1 MSWTSFE
8 QLRKQLG
15 IINDYLEITAKSEK
29 IIADADAKGSLEMAT
44 LKEYAIKERIFRY
57 KAIVISIYG
66 AFEQYIEQLLSEYI
80 RKQYNI
86 VHKFTE
92 LNEKIQS
99 NYVEKW
105 KKLHGKLEYPK
116 YSSFTEDQI
125 VRNLFEV
132 VCNNNNHIL
141 PECYMKN
148 GGNYKYSVIVEM
160 LSELG
165 VSDTSILEKYCAFP
179 SKDTITYRT
188 IIDSIDDI
196 VIRRNSIAHTIG
208 DPDDLLSDDILQSYL
223 EYVSV
228 FSEGLMKYLE
238 DKILEMQW
246 VGHQNEKD
254 KLHVL
259 NTMKQARVLVLE
271 DVTDVSISKN
281 QSLLI
286 CLPKGHY
293 PRYILTKV
301 EGIRVLE
308 HEGDSIIEVEH
319 IESAKTY
326 KGVSFR
332 IALEAGLNN
341 KAKIM
346 AL

>member
-1 MSWTSFE
+1 MRWTSFE
-8 QLRKQLG
+8 QLRKQLA
-15 IINDYLEITAKSEK
+15 IINDYLETTVKSEK
-29 IIADADAKGSLEMAT
+29 IIADAVSKGSSMVT
-44 LKEYAIKERIFRY
+44 LKEYAMKERMFRY
-57 KAIVISIYG
+57 KAIIISIYG
-66 AFEQYIEQLLSEYI
+66 AFEQYIEQLLSEYV
-80 RKQYNI
+80 RKQYGI

-105 KKLHGKLEYPK
+105 KKLHGKLDYPK
-116 YSSFTEDQI
+116 YSSFTEEGL
-125 VRNLFEV
+125 VRNLFDV

-148 GGNYKYSVIVEM
+148 GGNYKYNVIVEM

-165 VSDTSILEKYCAFP
+165 VNDTIVVEKYCAVP
-179 SKDTITYRT
+179 SDDSITYRT

-196 VIRRNSIAHTIG
+196 VDRRNSIAHTIG

-223 EYVSV
+223 GYVIV
-228 FSEGLMKYLE
+228 FTEGLMRYLE
-238 DKILEMQW
+238 DKIWEMQW

-254 KLHVL
+254 KLHVF

-271 DVTDVSISKN
+271 DVADVSINRN

-293 PRYILTKV
+293 PRYIQTKV
-301 EGIRVLE
+301 EGMRVRE
-308 HEGDSIIEVEH
+308 NEGDSIIEVDQ
-319 IESAKTY
+319 IVSTKTY

-332 IALEAGLNN
+332 ITKEAGLNN
-341 KAKIM
+341 KAKVM